1 MPIILAT
8 WDAETRRITVQG
20 QPGGIIRETSS
31 PKWTGGVAQVV
42 ECLLCKP
49 KILSSNPNSTKKK
62 DTMAERKM

>member
-1 MPIILAT
+1 ML
-8 WDAETRRITVQG
+8 ETRRITVQG

-49 KILSSNPNSTKKK
+49 KILSLNPNSTKKKK